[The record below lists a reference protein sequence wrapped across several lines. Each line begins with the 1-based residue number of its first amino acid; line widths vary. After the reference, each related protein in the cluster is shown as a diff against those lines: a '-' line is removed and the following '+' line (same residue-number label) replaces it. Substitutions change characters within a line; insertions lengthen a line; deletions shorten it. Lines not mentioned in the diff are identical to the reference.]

1 MTNKVMITYLTDTNS
16 QTECRI
22 SCNQI
27 SKAIVTQETL
37 YTQDLL
43 RFEIDQDFQEIVV
56 IYTDSK

>member
-1 MTNKVMITYLTDTNS
+1 MISYIIDTNP

-27 SKAIVTQETL
+27 SKAIETQETL
-37 YTQDLL
+37 NIQDLL